1 MSATIDVD
9 KVKKVINDVL
19 ITHDAKLT
27 SLKESLP
34 DLARQ
39 LYSACLITEEIR
51 ANPSMDKFISEFKA
65 SLEFMSEVCEIQEHC
80 QMFLKAF
87 IAISGSYDKAAKFL
101 KKKWIEAIKSEV
113 GIDYNIEINT

>member
-1 MSATIDVD
+1 MPTTIDVD

-39 LYSACLITEEIR
+39 LYSAHLITEEIR
-51 ANPSMDKFISEFKA
+51 ENPSMDKFISEFKA
-65 SLEFMSEVCEIQEHC
+65 GLEFVSDVREIQEHC
-80 QMFLKAF
+80 QMFLKSF
-87 IAISGSYDKAAKFL
+87 IAVRGSYDKAAKYL
-101 KKKWIEAIKSEV
+101 RKKWIEAIKSEV
-113 GIDYNIEINT
+113 GIDCNIEIDT